1 MCFYRCDAKKDL
13 VILQSLLI
21 SKVLIT
27 LFLVVA
33 KGESKAVP
41 SLQSYISIDK
51 TLEHLERCYVVAIV
65 LDQCKLRGSQ
75 KCFFVAHTKS
85 VESIARFGESNK
97 RRNSLKHIRHPK
109 NSCIYKKI
117 YIFKNR
123 NMSKMIYKVFDV
135 PVDMEF
141 LSFRWKV
148 FHMLCS

>member
-21 SKVLIT
+21 SKVFIT

-33 KGESKAVP
+33 KGESKAVA

-75 KCFFVAHTKS
+75 KCFFVVHTKS
-85 VESIARFGESNK
+85 VESIARFGKLKK
-97 RRNSLKHIRHPK
+97 RRKREIPVSTK
-109 NSCIYKKI
+109 NIYL
-117 YIFKNR
+117 FKNR

-135 PVDMEF
+135 
-141 LSFRWKV
+141 S
-148 FHMLCS
+148 

>member
-1 MCFYRCDAKKDL
+1 MCFYRCDEKKDL

-33 KGESKAVP
+33 KGECKAVP

-75 KCFFVAHTKS
+75 S
-85 VESIARFGESNK
+85 VFSLFI
-97 RRNSLKHIRHPK
+97 RNQLKALLDLE
-109 NSCIYKKI
+109 N
-117 YIFKNR
+117 
-123 NMSKMIYKVFDV
+123 
-135 PVDMEF
+135 
-141 LSFRWKV
+141 
-148 FHMLCS
+148 

>member
-75 KCFFVAHTKS
+75 KFFLL
-85 VESIARFGESNK
+85 SIQNQL
-97 RRNSLKHIRHPK
+97 NSLLDLG
-109 NSCIYKKI
+109 S
-117 YIFKNR
+117 
-123 NMSKMIYKVFDV
+123 
-135 PVDMEF
+135 
-141 LSFRWKV
+141 
-148 FHMLCS
+148 

>member
-33 KGESKAVP
+33 KGESKAVA

-75 KCFFVAHTKS
+75 KCFFVVHTKS
-85 VESIARFGESNK
+85 VESIARFGKLKK
-97 RRNSLKHIRHPK
+97 RRKTLNKFLYPQ
-109 NSCIYKKI
+109 KI
-117 YIFKNR
+117 YTYSRIEICQR
-123 NMSKMIYKVFDV
+123 
-135 PVDMEF
+135 
-141 LSFRWKV
+141 
-148 FHMLCS
+148 

>member
-75 KCFFVAHTKS
+75 KCFFVVHTKS
-85 VESIARFGESNK
+85 VESIARFGELNK
-97 RRNSLKHIRHPK
+97 RRKIHVFT
-109 NSCIYKKI
+109 KI

-141 LSFRWKV
+141 LSFR
-148 FHMLCS
+148 

>member
-33 KGESKAVP
+33 KGESKAVA

-97 RRNSLKHIRHPK
+97 RRKIHVFT
-109 NSCIYKKI
+109 I
-117 YIFKNR
+117 YIYSR
-123 NMSKMIYKVFDV
+123 I
-135 PVDMEF
+135 EICQ
-141 LSFRWKV
+141 R
-148 FHMLCS
+148 

>member
-33 KGESKAVP
+33 KGECKAVP

-75 KCFFVAHTKS
+75 KCFFVVHTKS
-85 VESIARFGESNK
+85 VESIARFGELNK
-97 RRNSLKHIRHPK
+97 RRKIPVSTK
-109 NSCIYKKI
+109 NIYL
-117 YIFKNR
+117 FKNR

-135 PVDMEF
+135 
-141 LSFRWKV
+141 S
-148 FHMLCS
+148 

>member
-1 MCFYRCDAKKDL
+1 MCFYGCDAKKDL

-33 KGESKAVP
+33 KGESKAVA

-75 KCFFVAHTKS
+75 KYFVVVHTKS
-85 VESIARFGESNK
+85 VESIARFGELNK
-97 RRNSLKHIRHPK
+97 RRKIPVSTK
-109 NSCIYKKI
+109 NIYL
-117 YIFKNR
+117 FKNR
-123 NMSKMIYKVFDV
+123 NMSKMIYEVIDV

-141 LSFRWKV
+141 LSFR
-148 FHMLCS
+148 